1 MFELRSV
8 TVYQFKYGN
17 KKIRRNHFL
26 IIQQQSTLK
35 ADCSPEEIN
44 FFLHRQTKIVSF
56 ISMKRLDV
64 CGESIL
70 STFSQVMVPNYRIQ
84 VLLISRKF
92 QFLSSKIGP
101 HLQHKFLMKKILSF
115 LNSKFFFTLIFMLMY
130 LDLNLGIRIHVHIQ
144 LVQVYKV

>member
-1 MFELRSV
+1 MVELRSV

-17 KKIRRNHFL
+17 KKIRRNPFL

-44 FFLHRQTKIVSF
+44 FFLHRQRKIVSF

-101 HLQHKFLMKKILSF
+101 HLQQKFLMKKILSF
-115 LNSKFFFTLIFMLMY
+115 LNSKFFFILIFMLMY
-130 LDLNLGIRIHVHIQ
+130 LDFNLGIRIHVHIQ
-144 LVQVYKV
+144 QVQVYQV